1 MSAILDTPII
11 VDNRRG
17 AGGKIGA
24 EAVAHA
30 PPDGYTLLAGSVSTH
45 SFAPVVTAKLS
56 YDPIKDFE
64 PISLIALVQNLLVVN
79 PKLPVTSVR
88 ELIALAKA
96 QPGKLNYAS
105 GGPGS
110 TSHFAVAMFIALA
123 GIQNDTV
130 HVPFRGGGPAMT
142 ATIAGDTQ
150 FFFSPMAGMVPFVEA
165 GLVRPLAVSGDMR
178 SPALPQ
184 VPTIGEAGMPR
195 YKAVG
200 WFGLMAPAG
209 TPAAIVAKL
218 SDVVAAAC
226 KVADVVIAL
235 RAQGIEP
242 RAAGRRSLPPSSW
255 ISSNCTASSSGT
267 STSRSANS
275 LQPTRDPMKQN
286 NNIGIAV
293 VGAGRIGTLRARLAA
308 KHPSVRFL
316 AISDRDPARAK
327 ALAEQ
332 AGADLHS
339 GSNEEVIAIRTSP
352 P

>member
-1 MSAILDTPII
+1 MVRSAGLALLFCVAPFVQAAPAQSYPDRPIRVISPNPAGGSNDTIVRIVAAKMSAILDTPIV
-11 VDNRRG
+11 VDNRGG

-24 EAVAHA
+24 EAAAHA

-45 SFAPVVTAKLS
+45 SFAPVVSAKLS

-79 PKLPVTSVR
+79 PKVPATTVQ
-88 ELIALAKA
+88 ELIALAKS

-150 FFFSPMAGMVPFVEA
+150 FFFSPIAGMVPFVEA
-165 GLVRPLAVSGDMR
+165 GSARPLAVSGEAR

-226 KVADVVIAL
+226 KSPDVVTAL

-242 RAAGRRSLPPSSW
+242 TSSRPQEFAAFVRDQLELHRQLVKDVDLK
-255 ISSNCTASSSGT
+255 IS
-267 STSRSANS
+267 
-275 LQPTRDPMKQN
+275 
-286 NNIGIAV
+286 
-293 VGAGRIGTLRARLAA
+293 
-308 KHPSVRFL
+308 
-316 AISDRDPARAK
+316 
-327 ALAEQ
+327 E
-332 AGADLHS
+332 
-339 GSNEEVIAIRTSP
+339 
-352 P
+352 

>member
-1 MSAILDTPII
+1 MVRRAGLALLFCLTPFVQAAAAQSYPDRPIRVISPNPAGGSNDTIVRIVAAKMSAILDTPII
-11 VDNRRG
+11 VDNRGG

-24 EAVAHA
+24 EAAAHA
-30 PPDGYTLLAGSVSTH
+30 APDGYTLLAGSVSTH
-45 SFAPVVTAKLS
+45 SFAPVVTAKLN

-79 PKLPVTSVR
+79 PKLPATTVK
-88 ELIALAKA
+88 ELVALAKS

-150 FFFSPMAGMVPFVEA
+150 FFFSPIAGMVPFVEA
-165 GLVRPLAVSGDMR
+165 GSVRPLAVSGDTR

-184 VPTIGEAGMPR
+184 VPTTSEAGMPR

-209 TPAAIVAKL
+209 TPAGIVAKL

-226 KVADVVIAL
+226 KSPDVVTAL

-242 RAAGRRSLPPSSW
+242 TSSRPQEFAAFVRDQLELHRQLVKDVDLK
-255 ISSNCTASSSGT
+255 IS
-267 STSRSANS
+267 
-275 LQPTRDPMKQN
+275 
-286 NNIGIAV
+286 
-293 VGAGRIGTLRARLAA
+293 
-308 KHPSVRFL
+308 
-316 AISDRDPARAK
+316 
-327 ALAEQ
+327 E
-332 AGADLHS
+332 
-339 GSNEEVIAIRTSP
+339 
-352 P
+352 

>member
-1 MSAILDTPII
+1 MVRWAGLALLFCLAPLGQAASAESYPERPIRVISPNPAGGSNDTIVRIVAAKMSTMLATPII
-11 VDNRRG
+11 VDNRGG

-24 EAVAHA
+24 EAAAHA

-45 SFAPVVTAKLS
+45 SFAPVVTAKLN

-79 PKLPVTSVR
+79 PKLPVTTAQ
-88 ELIALAKA
+88 ELVALAKS

-142 ATIAGDTQ
+142 ATIANDTQ
-150 FFFSPMAGMVPFVEA
+150 FFFSPIAGMVPFVEA
-165 GLVRPLAVSGDMR
+165 GSVRPLAVSGDMR

-184 VPTIGEAGMPR
+184 VPTMSEAGMPR
-195 YKAVG
+195 YQAVG

-209 TPAAIVAKL
+209 TPADIVAKL
-218 SDVVAAAC
+218 SEVVAGASRSP
-226 KVADVVIAL
+226 DVITAL

-242 RAAGRRSLPPSSW
+242 TSSRPQEFAAFVRDQLELHRQLVKDVDLK
-255 ISSNCTASSSGT
+255 IS
-267 STSRSANS
+267 
-275 LQPTRDPMKQN
+275 
-286 NNIGIAV
+286 
-293 VGAGRIGTLRARLAA
+293 
-308 KHPSVRFL
+308 
-316 AISDRDPARAK
+316 
-327 ALAEQ
+327 E
-332 AGADLHS
+332 
-339 GSNEEVIAIRTSP
+339 
-352 P
+352 